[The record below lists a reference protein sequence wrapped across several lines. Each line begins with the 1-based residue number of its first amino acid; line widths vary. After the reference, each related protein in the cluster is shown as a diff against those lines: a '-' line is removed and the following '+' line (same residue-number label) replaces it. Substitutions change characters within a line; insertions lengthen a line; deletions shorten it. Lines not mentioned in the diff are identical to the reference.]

1 MSDQSKPS
9 RWTRVAAYLICLRN
23 NAVLLTQLTKS
34 KQWTFPG
41 GGLEHGE
48 DPYDG
53 VLRELTEE
61 TGYSGV
67 IDRLV
72 GIDSAT
78 WTYDQGDGPTRIHGL
93 RIVYAGRIVGGSL
106 RPEVNGSTDRVAWVD
121 LDDVPSLPRVD
132 LVDRGM
138 ALFRYRPE
146 TGHLDVSAIRD

>member
-1 MSDQSKPS
+1 DPSHPLWRIGKQSVRQPVHRQLSPMSDQSKPS

-78 WTYDQGDGPTRIHGL
+78 WTYDQGDGPT
-93 RIVYAGRIVGGSL
+93 
-106 RPEVNGSTDRVAWVD
+106 
-121 LDDVPSLPRVD
+121 
-132 LVDRGM
+132 
-138 ALFRYRPE
+138 
-146 TGHLDVSAIRD
+146 